1 MKTEHLL
8 IEIGCEDLPVWAGK
22 HFIERFKLL
31 FLEELSARRLA
42 AGEIMFFFTN
52 RRLVI
57 FVRDLPSRSAAG
69 QKEVTGPGFENSFDE
84 NGQPTRAAI
93 GFARAH
99 GVSISSLKVKNI
111 NGRKV
116 VYIVKKIPG
125 FSVSS
130 IISGIFASVMKKIE
144 IPRGMRWNNS
154 KDVFY
159 RPVRWILALY
169 GKQKIDIEFGGI
181 KSSRYTFGHRFLCP
195 QKIKISDWKDY
206 FDKTQKAFVVLG
218 EDLREKFILN
228 LLEKNIKNGESFEKS
243 AAANLANLIEYPSVI
258 RCNFPAVDYTIPEE
272 VLRVLI
278 EKANGVP
285 IFRDGHLEKQF
296 FVVCD
301 GNSSEIVRI
310 NYENLLRTRI
320 LDAQFFFD
328 SDISITLDEMKKKL
342 DRIVFHQRW
351 GTMAKRVERLR
362 LLSSEI
368 SDILGFNT
376 IFKNILVRAAE
387 LCKHDLASE
396 MVREFPDLHGT
407 MGAIYARH
415 SGESKDVCEVIS
427 RYKYPVYS
435 ADPLPEND
443 CAVVL
448 GIIDRLDLICGF
460 IAAGVDVS
468 GSEDPYGLRR
478 TASGFFSLV
487 LKLGIELD
495 YAGIVEK
502 ILDAYGVSGQ
512 DLVLSKKN
520 IVEFLIQRFES
531 YLDTE
536 GFPKGLRTSVISI
549 DRMDFVKTRK
559 KLNAIRDFIIETKE
573 ADAILVP
580 VTRVANI
587 LKQANEKG
595 IVVSEFNSIL
605 LREAGEVALA
615 KYYDRFSKMAEETLQ
630 NGDYSGFLG
639 VISELKSPVDEF
651 FSNVLVMCPQ
661 EQLKVNRLSLLKK
674 FNDIFMKFADFSFIR
689 EEDIKN
695 VRKN

>member
-1 MKTEHLL
+1 
-8 IEIGCEDLPVWAGK
+8 
-22 HFIERFKLL
+22 
-31 FLEELSARRLA
+31 
-42 AGEIMFFFTN
+42 
-52 RRLVI
+52 
-57 FVRDLPSRSAAG
+57 
-69 QKEVTGPGFENSFDE
+69 
-84 NGQPTRAAI
+84 
-93 GFARAH
+93 
-99 GVSISSLKVKNI
+99 
-111 NGRKV
+111 
-116 VYIVKKIPG
+116 PG
-125 FSVSS
+125 FSV
-130 IISGIFASVMKKIE
+130 FSVILEVFPCIMKKIE
-144 IPRGMRWNNS
+144 IPRGMRWNDS

-169 GKQKIDIEFGGI
+169 GSRKIDIEFGGI
-181 KSSRYTFGHRFLCP
+181 KSSRYTFGHRVLCP
-195 QKIKISDWKDY
+195 KKIKISDWKDY

-228 LLEKNIKNGESFEKS
+228 LLDKNIEKGESFEKS
-243 AAANLANLIEYPSVI
+243 AVANLANLIEYPSVV
-258 RCNFPAVDYTIPEE
+258 RCNFPDIEFTVPEE

-328 SDISITLDEMKKKL
+328 SDISITLDDMKRKL

-351 GTMAKRVERLR
+351 GSVAKRVDRLR
-362 LLSSEI
+362 LLAVEI
-368 SDILGFNT
+368 SDTLGFNAT
-376 IFKNILVRAAE
+376 SKNNLVRAAE

-415 SGESKDVCEVIS
+415 FGESENVCDIIS
-427 RYKYPVYS
+427 RYKYPVYPG
-435 ADPLPEND
+435 DPLPEND

-478 TASGFFSLV
+478 TAGGLFSLV
-487 LKLGIELD
+487 FRLAVELD
-495 YAGIVEK
+495 YASFVGKVLEAYGIV
-502 ILDAYGVSGQ
+502 GQ
-512 DLVLSKKN
+512 DLELTKKN
-520 IVEFLIQRFES
+520 IIAFLIQRFEA
-531 YLDTE
+531 YLDAE

-549 DRMDFVKTRK
+549 DGMNFVKTRK
-559 KLNAIRDFIIETKE
+559 KLDSIRDFIINTKD

-587 LKQANEKG
+587 LKQANEKR
-595 IVVSEFNSIL
+595 IIIPDFNATL
-605 LREAGEVALA
+605 LKETGEVALA
-615 KYYDRFSKMAEETLQ
+615 EYYDRFSKMSEEALK
-630 NGDYSGFLG
+630 NGNYSGFLG

-651 FSNVLVMCPQ
+651 FSDVLVMCPQ
-661 EQLKVNRLSLLKK
+661 EQLRANRLSLLKK
-674 FNDIFMKFADFSFIR
+674 FNDIFMRFADFSFIR

-695 VRKN
+695 VKKN